1 MKLRW
6 KRMLSGM
13 LAAVM
18 LLTMLPATALA
29 AVSETANMEQAQR
42 EAILAEL
49 QSITGSEQEAE
60 SLYHRMQAL
69 GLFDA
74 DGNWTTEKLQIN
86 GEEYTLAE
94 ARSFVDTL
102 TDDTFVT
109 VGETTITAAD
119 LRTMIEIEEEIARIR
134 DTYFNGEEWT
144 DEEKE
149 NLSSLEQALNNG
161 DVIVRSEPLPE
172 LIGPSGVNHN
182 ARVSVTVDNDTFQ
195 NSEPG
200 TATVTLTLTGAAD
213 GQAIRKPRHLEMSPV
228 RLLLFS
234 AR

>member
-1 MKLRW
+1 MKHRW
-6 KRMLSGM
+6 KRLLSGM

-119 LRTMIEIEEEIARIR
+119 LRTMIGIEEEIVRIR
-134 DTYFNGEEWT
+134 DTYFSGEEWT

-149 NLSSLEQALNNG
+149 NLA
-161 DVIVRSEPLPE
+161 
-172 LIGPSGVNHN
+172 
-182 ARVSVTVDNDTFQ
+182 
-195 NSEPG
+195 
-200 TATVTLTLTGAAD
+200 
-213 GQAIRKPRHLEMSPV
+213 
-228 RLLLFS
+228 
-234 AR
+234 